1 MLNKKLKQ
9 RALSIQPKI
18 PEISVTNQME
28 RTIRSVRPEYLGQ
41 PLKMVQFDRSGH
53 FCRSDQNVPF
63 HLKTL
68 LAQYCSFASCLQEQ

>member
-1 MLNKKLKQ
+1 
-9 RALSIQPKI
+9 
-18 PEISVTNQME
+18 ME
-28 RTIRSVRPEYLGQ
+28 RTIRSVRLEYLGQ
-41 PLKMVQFDRSGH
+41 PLKTAHFDRSGH